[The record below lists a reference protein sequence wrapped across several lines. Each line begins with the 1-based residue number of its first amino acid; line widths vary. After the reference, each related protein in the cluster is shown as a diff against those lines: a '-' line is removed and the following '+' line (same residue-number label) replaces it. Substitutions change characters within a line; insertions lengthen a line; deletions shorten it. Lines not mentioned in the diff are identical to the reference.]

1 MIAAQGQPPL
11 HAAPVPAHPL
21 QQHQEAYGGEFASA
35 FHQSQQQQQ
44 SSAPLPPISAGEGW
58 TQRLN
63 QDCKENRSA
72 GRLTTAI
79 NERPQTPVEL
89 RQQRRTSQTGT
100 SFVPGRGQ
108 VIRPSTTP
116 TPTRHQPFI
125 QPNPEDDNQNTAA
138 ENVRLREEIRRLQ
151 TTLLER

>member
-79 NERPQTPVEL
+79 NERPQTVSTGVVLALYWRCSP
-89 RQQRRTSQTGT
+89 RCSHRSAAIQTD
-100 SFVPGRGQ
+100 V
-108 VIRPSTTP
+108 
-116 TPTRHQPFI
+116 
-125 QPNPEDDNQNTAA
+125 AA
-138 ENVRLREEIRRLQ
+138 E
-151 TTLLER
+151 T